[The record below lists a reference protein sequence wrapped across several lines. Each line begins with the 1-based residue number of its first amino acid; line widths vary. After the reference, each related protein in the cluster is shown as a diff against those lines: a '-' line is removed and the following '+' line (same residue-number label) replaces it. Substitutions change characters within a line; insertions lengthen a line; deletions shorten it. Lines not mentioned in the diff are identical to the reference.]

1 MIKKKLKIDL
11 KIGAKTY
18 GPDASESK
26 RLSEDSKYVGTKQPF
41 GFSVLGMIVHT
52 LSQDPTVSLQ
62 KLDRSFGL
70 NLKSDDV
77 YLVPEIFFDM
87 KNRF

>member
-1 MIKKKLKIDL
+1 MH
-11 KIGAKTY
+11 
-18 GPDASESK
+18 S
-26 RLSEDSKYVGTKQPF
+26 LSP
-41 GFSVLGMIVHT
+41 
-52 LSQDPTVSLQ
+52 DPTVSLQ

-87 KNRF
+87 KNRFFDLKLNLVILLQ